1 MTRPLLT
8 RPVRTRLLGTL
19 AVVAFGCAAAG
30 CSGSAASPATSSGS
44 VSTTMHPAGSTTLR
58 VTVTGT
64 QVSPAPGDFE
74 LKAGQ
79 TLRLTV
85 TSNHD
90 DELHVHGF
98 EKEVPLTAGRP
109 TTLDLVTS
117 QPGSYVVETHHP
129 ELRLLTILVR

>member
-1 MTRPLLT
+1 MTRQALT
-8 RPVRTRLLGTL
+8 HRTLTGPVRSRLLGTVAL
-19 AVVAFGCAAAG
+19 VAFGCAAAG
-30 CSGSAASPATSSGS
+30 CSASPASPS
-44 VSTTMHPAGSTTLR
+44 AGTTLR
-58 VTVTGT
+58 VTVTGKE
-64 QVSPAPGDFE
+64 VSPAPADFE

-79 TLRLTV
+79 RLRLTV

-98 EKEVPLTAGRP
+98 NKEVPLTAGHP